1 MLFYFT
7 ATGNSLF
14 VAQKLDKKPI
24 SIPQELKKQN
34 LLYQDDVIGIVCP
47 IYAGELPRIV
57 QKFIKYSSI
66 KAKYIYLILTYGND
80 DTVACQWSKKFCEN
94 NNIHVNY
101 IHTIKMVDNYLPTFN
116 MDEQMNIDKHENEQI
131 KTVIEEI
138 QQKKCFIP
146 KSTKQAQKL
155 YATVAKKMKEHPELN
170 NGKNIIMSDR
180 CEGCTICQQ
189 VCPTGNIV
197 LQNRKAKRIH
207 QTCDFCLSCVHN
219 CPFKAIDLVIDK
231 NPKARYRHPLIS
243 LKDIVKS
250 NNQGGKTK

>member
-66 KAKYIYLILTYGND
+66 KAKYVYLILTYGND

-138 QQKKCFIP
+138 QQKNVLFLNPQNKH
-146 KSTKQAQKL
+146 KNYMLLLQK
-155 YATVAKKMKEHPELN
+155 K
-170 NGKNIIMSDR
+170 
-180 CEGCTICQQ
+180 
-189 VCPTGNIV
+189 
-197 LQNRKAKRIH
+197 
-207 QTCDFCLSCVHN
+207 
-219 CPFKAIDLVIDK
+219 
-231 NPKARYRHPLIS
+231 
-243 LKDIVKS
+243 
-250 NNQGGKTK
+250 